1 MIWYSKLVFKF
12 SIYGPT
18 QPCHM
23 STNVPDNPDFIVAF
37 SFEADTHVDLVL
49 ISPLFFF
56 MYFTTIF
63 LNCVTGIKYLPYVW
77 SRVYSPIYRYSEYLP
92 YTIMFCAS
100 IFSPPAPI
108 SNQNISLLSAC
119 PHEYFFF
126 SIYFMSSYDQY
137 HISSEYFPQSVSLLF
152 QYIVFPSEYFPFSV
166 ANFRVSSF
174 SCLCYSHFPLIFTW

>member
-1 MIWYSKLVFKF
+1 MVPLSLAICRLMSLITLIWLLHSVLRMIHMLTWYWSHR
-12 SIYGPT
+12 
-18 QPCHM
+18 C
-23 STNVPDNPDFIVAF
+23 
-37 SFEADTHVDLVL
+37 
-49 ISPLFFF
+49 FFF

-63 LNCVTGIKYLPYVW
+63 LNCVTSIKYLPYVW

-92 YTIMFCAS
+92 YTTMFRAS

-174 SCLCYSHFPLIFTW
+174 SCLCYSHFPLIFT